1 MHHPVRAGRIGVVKN
16 EGLGG
21 QAGEVIACANQKGG
35 VGKTTTVVSLASY
48 LALDG
53 HRVLLV
59 DMDPQ
64 GNATSGLGI
73 DRSTIERSVYDVLL
87 AGVPVS
93 DAVRATSIE
102 RLSVLPSDRS
112 LAGAEVE
119 LVPSPARERRLKQV
133 LGPAD
138 EDFDFILLDC
148 PPSLGLLTVNA
159 LTAADSVL
167 IPLQCEYYALEGL
180 GQLMATVD
188 LIREHLNPN
197 LALKGVVLTMH
208 DGRTSL
214 SADVSAEVRRHLGQQ
229 VFDVVVPRSVRLA
242 EAPSY
247 GQAIAQYSPNS
258 RGAHAYQALT
268 AEFLVRSEQ
277 APSEALREAS
287 DRYEIPRSAQPG
299 EVS

>member
-1 MHHPVRAGRIGVVKN
+1 V
-16 EGLGG
+16 
-21 QAGEVIACANQKGG
+21 GEVVACANQKGG

-73 DRSTIERSVYDVLL
+73 DRSAIERSVYDVLL
-87 AGVPVS
+87 ADAPLSESVCATGV
-93 DAVRATSIE
+93 DG
-102 RLSVLPSDRS
+102 LSVLPSDRS

-119 LVPSPARERRLKQV
+119 LVPGPARERRLKQV
-133 LGPAD
+133 LAPAG
-138 EDFDFILLDC
+138 EAFDFVLLDC
-148 PPSLGLLTVNA
+148 PPSLGLLTVNS

-180 GQLMATVD
+180 GQLMATID
-188 LIREHLNPN
+188 LIREHLNPR
-197 LALKGVVLTMH
+197 LRLKGVVLTMH

-214 SADVSAEVRRHLGQQ
+214 SADVTAEVRRHLGRQ
-229 VFDVVVPRSVRLA
+229 VFESVVPRSVRLA

-247 GQAIAQYSPNS
+247 GQPIAHYSPSS

-268 AEFLVRSEQ
+268 AEFLVRSNQ
-277 APSEALREAS
+277 LPSDALKEAS
-287 DRYEIPRSAQPG
+287 ERYEIPRSAQAG

>member
-1 MHHPVRAGRIGVVKN
+1 M
-16 EGLGG
+16 
-21 QAGEVIACANQKGG
+21 GEIIACENQKGG

-53 HRVLLV
+53 HSVLLV

-73 DRSTIERSVYDVLL
+73 DRAAVESSVYDVLL
-87 AGVPVS
+87 AGALVQDV
-93 DAVRATSIE
+93 VRDTGVR

-119 LVPSPARERRLKQV
+119 LVPSSARERRLKQV
-133 LGPAD
+133 LQLA
-138 EDFDFILLDC
+138 EEEYDFILLDC
-148 PPSLGLLTVNA
+148 PPSLGLLTVNS

-180 GQLMATVD
+180 GQLVATIE
-188 LIREHLNPN
+188 LIREHLNPD
-197 LALKGVVLTMH
+197 LELKGVILTMH

-214 SADVSAEVRRHLGQQ
+214 SADVTAEVRRHLGAQ
-229 VFDVVVPRSVRLA
+229 VFEAVVPRSVRLA

-247 GQAIAQYSPNS
+247 GQPIAQYSPGS
-258 RGAHAYQALT
+258 RGALAYQALT
-268 AEFLVRSEQ
+268 AELLVRCGRQ
-277 APSEALREAS
+277 PSVALRDAR
-287 DRYEIPRSAQPG
+287 DRNEIPRSAQAG

>member
-1 MHHPVRAGRIGVVKN
+1 M
-16 EGLGG
+16 
-21 QAGEVIACANQKGG
+21 GEIIACANQKGG

-53 HRVLLV
+53 HSVLLV

-73 DRSTIERSVYDVLL
+73 DRAAIESSVYDVLL
-87 AGVPVS
+87 AGALLRDV
-93 DAVRATSIE
+93 VRDTGVG

-119 LVPSPARERRLKQV
+119 LVPSSARERRLKQV
-133 LGPAD
+133 LRLAE
-138 EDFDFILLDC
+138 EDYDFILLDC
-148 PPSLGLLTVNA
+148 PPSLGLLTVNS

-180 GQLMATVD
+180 GQLMATIE
-188 LIREHLNPN
+188 LIREHLNPD
-197 LALKGVVLTMH
+197 LQLKGVILTMH

-214 SADVSAEVRRHLGQQ
+214 SADVTAEVRRHLGAQ
-229 VFDVVVPRSVRLA
+229 VFEAVVPRSVRLA

-247 GQAIAQYSPNS
+247 GQPIAQYSPGS
-258 RGAHAYQALT
+258 RGALAYQALT
-268 AEFLVRSEQ
+268 AELLVRCGRQ
-277 APSEALREAS
+277 PSVALRDAR
-287 DRYEIPRSAQPG
+287 DRNEIPRSAQAG

>member
-1 MHHPVRAGRIGVVKN
+1 V
-16 EGLGG
+16 
-21 QAGEVIACANQKGG
+21 GEIIACANQKGG

-48 LALDG
+48 LALDEY
-53 HRVLLV
+53 HVLLV

-73 DRSTIERSVYDVLL
+73 DRVSIEASVYDVLL
-87 AGVPVS
+87 AGVGVS
-93 DAVRATSIE
+93 DIVQGSTVDG
-102 RLSVLPSDRS
+102 LSVLPSDRS

-119 LVPSPARERRLKQV
+119 LVPSAARERRLKHV
-133 LGPAD
+133 LEPI
-138 EDFDFILLDC
+138 EEEYDFILLDC

-188 LIREHLNPN
+188 LIREHLNPG
-197 LALKGVVLTMH
+197 LTMKGVILTMH

-214 SADVSAEVRRHLGQQ
+214 SADVATEVRQHLGTR

-247 GQAIAQYSPNS
+247 GQPIGQYSPSS
-258 RGAHAYQALT
+258 RGALAYQAVT
-268 AEFLVRSEQ
+268 AEFLERSERR
-277 APSEALREAS
+277 PSEKLREARE
-287 DRYEIPRSAQPG
+287 RYEIPRSAQAG
-299 EVS
+299 E

>member
-1 MHHPVRAGRIGVVKN
+1 M
-16 EGLGG
+16 
-21 QAGEVIACANQKGG
+21 GEIVACANQKGG
-35 VGKTTTVVSLASY
+35 VGKTTTVVSLASF

-73 DRSTIERSVYDVLL
+73 DRSTIDVSVYDVLL
-87 AGVPVS
+87 AGVAVS
-93 DAVRATSIE
+93 DAIRDTAVDGLVI
-102 RLSVLPSDRS
+102 LPSDRS

-133 LGPAD
+133 LEPAGAD
-138 EDFDFILLDC
+138 YDFILLDC

-180 GQLMATVD
+180 GQLMATID
-188 LIREHLNPN
+188 LIREHLNPT
-197 LALKGVVLTMH
+197 LTMKGVVLTMH

-214 SADVSAEVRRHLGQQ
+214 SADVAMEVRRHLGDQ
-229 VFDVVVPRSVRLA
+229 VFQGVVPRSVRLA

-247 GQAIAQYSPNS
+247 GQAIGQYSPSS
-258 RGAHAYQALT
+258 RGALAYQAIT
-268 AEFLVRSEQ
+268 AELLLRSGLQ
-277 APSEALREAS
+277 PSLTLREAGE
-287 DRYEIPRSAQPG
+287 RYEIPRSAQAG
-299 EVS
+299 EVR